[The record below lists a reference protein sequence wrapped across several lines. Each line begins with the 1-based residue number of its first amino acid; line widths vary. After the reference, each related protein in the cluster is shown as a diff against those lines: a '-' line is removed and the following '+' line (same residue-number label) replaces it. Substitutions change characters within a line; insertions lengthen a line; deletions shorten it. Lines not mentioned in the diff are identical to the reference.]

1 MTTKTKTCTGCRES
15 KPLEA
20 FYKHQGGAEGR
31 RSQCK
36 LCMKDAARQRYADD
50 PAAHIARVRAWQ
62 TTNMER
68 FRINRRNSDANRRAR
83 KLGLDAMN
91 TAAAATAAANVQHAG
106 PEGSRKRGL
115 YIGWAKVQL
124 DRLMAHAD
132 SRHPQAAGWASE
144 GYWQLVRFEGH
155 RVAKLLSSV
164 EDGRLDDVLEA
175 LIEYVALRK
184 RLAAKAVLDAPA
196 DQQAEAMKDE
206 DSADAEHY
214 GY

>member
-1 MTTKTKTCTGCRES
+1 MGATVHTFEITALTATRLLNAAGLTGVTVNLPTNLLALQRLVNRVVEGTAAMQITANLNES
-15 KPLEA
+15 V
-20 FYKHQGGAEGR
+20 
-31 RSQCK
+31 
-36 LCMKDAARQRYADD
+36 ADVFEWYRD
-50 PAAHIARVRAWQ
+50 MGMDIVALRTP
-62 TTNMER
+62 
-68 FRINRRNSDANRRAR
+68 
-83 KLGLDAMN
+83 DAMN

-155 RVAKLLSSV
+155 RVAKLLSSI